1 MNTPSKEDIVEG
13 IKKVDVPKM
22 LRYTWNKDYY
32 LELIETRDYCK
43 RRTVV
48 EFWLSSK
55 QDKLRKRIIV
65 VYGNL
70 KKIEREMGRDNYFEI
85 GMGYFI
91 DTYNNVEKLQD
102 ELIYKCVDAIT
113 VYVDCYVNNHRN
125 AVLQFHSKK

>member
-1 MNTPSKEDIVEG
+1 MDTPSKKDVIEG
-13 IKKVDVPKM
+13 IKKVDIPKM
-22 LRYTWNKDYY
+22 SRYTWNKDYY
-32 LELIETRDYCK
+32 LELIETSDYCK

-70 KKIEREMGRDNYFEI
+70 KKIEKEMERDNYFEI

-102 ELIYKCVDAIT
+102 ELIYQCVDGIIFYIDAYASST
-113 VYVDCYVNNHRN
+113 RN
-125 AVLQFHSKK
+125 AVVRFHSKK